1 MTNQRWTLLCISEDE
16 RPVRQFSMSAGAL
29 HYLPSLAAAVVT
41 VLTALVMLVAI
52 DGSARFQVVK
62 LRGEKAAISREV
74 ESMRTRVV
82 QMEGSIDG
90 FIEADEQ
97 FRLLA
102 GLNPIDSE
110 IFEVGVGGPGMTTP
124 ESNPMWEADPVIA
137 EAVFATSYDLSALER
152 RASLLSESMTEAMES
167 LVANY
172 ARLEATPSIVPTAGQ
187 GIEMVSSTFSEARFH
202 PIAHEELP
210 HVGID
215 FSAVEGTPILA
226 AAKGVVSYA
235 GWKSGY
241 GLTVEVDHGFGIMTR
256 YAHATKT
263 LVERGQAVARGEV
276 LAQVGSTGTAT
287 ASHLHYETWKNGVAQ
302 DPRNYILNG
311 VIP

>member
-1 MTNQRWTLLCISEDE
+1 MRNQRCTFVCVSGDDV
-16 RPVRQFSMSAGAL
+16 PVRQFSVSARAL
-29 HYLPSLAAAVVT
+29 QYFPSLATAVIT
-41 VLTALVMLVAI
+41 VLAALGMIVAI
-52 DGSARFQVVK
+52 DGSARLEIGK

-90 FIEADEQ
+90 FIEADER

-124 ESNPMWEADPVIA
+124 ESNPMWETDPMIA

-202 PIAHEELP
+202 PISHEELP

-256 YAHATKT
+256 YAHASKT
-263 LVERGQAVARGEV
+263 LIERGQAVARGEV
-276 LAQVGSTGTAT
+276 LAQVGGTGTAT
-287 ASHLHYETWKNGVAQ
+287 ASHLHYEIWKNGVAQ
-302 DPRNYILNG
+302 DPRDYILNG

>member
-1 MTNQRWTLLCISEDE
+1 MRNQRCTFVCVSGDDV
-16 RPVRQFSMSAGAL
+16 PVRQFSVSARAL
-29 HYLPSLAAAVVT
+29 QYFPSLATAVIT
-41 VLTALVMLVAI
+41 VLAALGMIVAI

-90 FIEADEQ
+90 FIAADEQ

-102 GLNPIDSE
+102 GLNPIDPE

-124 ESNPMWEADPVIA
+124 ESNPMWETDPVTA

-152 RASLLSESMTEAMES
+152 RASLLSESMAEAMES

-187 GIEMVSSTFSEARFH
+187 GIEMVSSPFSPAR
-202 PIAHEELP
+202 
-210 HVGID
+210 
-215 FSAVEGTPILA
+215 
-226 AAKGVVSYA
+226 
-235 GWKSGY
+235 
-241 GLTVEVDHGFGIMTR
+241 
-256 YAHATKT
+256 
-263 LVERGQAVARGEV
+263 
-276 LAQVGSTGTAT
+276 
-287 ASHLHYETWKNGVAQ
+287 
-302 DPRNYILNG
+302 
-311 VIP
+311 